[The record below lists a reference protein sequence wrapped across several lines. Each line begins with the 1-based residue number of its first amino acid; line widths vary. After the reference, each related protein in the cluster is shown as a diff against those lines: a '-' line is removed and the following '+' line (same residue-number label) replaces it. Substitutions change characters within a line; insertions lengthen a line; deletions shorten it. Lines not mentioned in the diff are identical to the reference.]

1 MKKVSLFLAIV
12 AIFVS
17 AFATVAVWQHISHER
32 KAPNAD
38 EMISQITEKVTNP
51 EFTTPE
57 DVLSYQMGLA
67 QKAQAD
73 KIFSDMTEKDIYNAF
88 SVCKNTLGKV
98 TKMDLVHEYL
108 KHKSVYDNL
117 PNDAQKDSITTAP
130 TTNQTPKEISPG
142 DSSTTKS
149 VGNVRVIIENKQL

>member
-1 MKKVSLFLAIV
+1 
-12 AIFVS
+12 
-17 AFATVAVWQHISHER
+17 
-32 KAPNAD
+32 
-38 EMISQITEKVTNP
+38 
-51 EFTTPE
+51 
-57 DVLSYQMGLA
+57 
-67 QKAQAD
+67 
-73 KIFSDMTEKDIYNAF
+73 MTEKDIYNAF

>member
-1 MKKVSLFLAIV
+1 MKKVSLFLAIL
-12 AIFVS
+12 AISISV
-17 AFATVAVWQHISHER
+17 FATVAVWQHITHER
-32 KAPNAD
+32 KAPD
-38 EMISQITEKVTNP
+38 TDTIISQITEKVTNP

-73 KIFSDMTEKDIYNAF
+73 KIFSDMTEKDVYNAF

-130 TTNQTPKEISPG
+130 PTNQTPKEISPG
-142 DSSTTKS
+142 DSAVKS
-149 VGNVRVIIENKQL
+149 GSSNVRVIIEQK

>member
-12 AIFVS
+12 AILISV
-17 AFATVAVWQHISHER
+17 FAALAVWQRISHER
-32 KAPNAD
+32 KAPNTD
-38 EMISQITEKVTNP
+38 EIISQITEKIANP
-51 EFTTPE
+51 EFAAPE
-57 DVLSYQMGLA
+57 DVLAYQMGIV

-73 KIFSDMTEKDIYNAF
+73 QIFGNMTEKDIYNAF
-88 SVCKNTLGKV
+88 SVCKNTVGRV

-130 TTNQTPKEISPG
+130 ASDQTPKEISPG

-149 VGNVRVIIENKQL
+149 VGNVRVIIENK

>member
-17 AFATVAVWQHISHER
+17 AFAAVAVWQHISHER

-38 EMISQITEKVTNP
+38 EMISQITEKIANP
-51 EFTTPE
+51 EFANPE
-57 DVLSYQMGLA
+57 DVLGYQMGMV
-67 QKAQAD
+67 QKAEAD
-73 KIFSDMTEKDIYNAF
+73 QIFANMTEKDIYNAF
-88 SVCKNTLGKV
+88 SVCKNTIGKV
-98 TKMDLVHEYL
+98 TKMDLIHEYL

-117 PNDAQKDSITTAP
+117 PSDAQKDSVTTAP
-130 TTNQTPKEISPG
+130 APTTSTKEISPG

-149 VGNVRVIIENKQL
+149 VGNVRVIIENK

>member
-1 MKKVSLFLAIV
+1 MKKVSLFLAIL
-12 AIFVS
+12 AISISV
-17 AFATVAVWQHISHER
+17 FATVAVWQHITHER
-32 KAPNAD
+32 KAPD
-38 EMISQITEKVTNP
+38 TDTIISQITEKVTNP

-73 KIFSDMTEKDIYNAF
+73 KIFSDMTEKDVYNAF

-130 TTNQTPKEISPG
+130 PTNQTPKEISPG
-142 DSSTTKS
+142 DSAVKGGSS
-149 VGNVRVIIENKQL
+149 NVRVIIEQK

>member
-1 MKKVSLFLAIV
+1 MKKVNLFLAIV
-12 AIFVS
+12 ALFMSVLAMIV
-17 AFATVAVWQHISHER
+17 TWQRITHER
-32 KAPNAD
+32 KAPNTD
-38 EMISQITEKVTNP
+38 EIISQITERVTNP

-57 DVLSYQMGLA
+57 DVLSYQMGIA

-73 KIFSDMTEKDIYNAF
+73 QIFTAMTEKDVYNAF

-117 PNDAQKDSITTAP
+117 PNDTQKDSITTAP
-130 TTNQTPKEISPG
+130 PTDQTPKEISPG
-142 DSSTTKS
+142 DSAVKGGSS
-149 VGNVRVIIENKQL
+149 NVRVIIEQK